1 MRLVA
6 ADPRAC
12 FMPWW
17 QPGQTL
23 RNELVAAGVA
33 AEEFKSFPSG
43 HTANASALML
53 LSLLPCI
60 RPALAKKRG
69 LLFGIGFG
77 WTCLVALSR
86 VIMGAHYL
94 TDTAVGFG
102 IGLAVLA
109 VVSRLLLPDGKKAR
123 QPR

>member
-60 RPALAKKRG
+60 RPALAKKG
-69 LLFGIGFG
+69 GGF
-77 WTCLVALSR
+77 CLGSALAGPAWSR
-86 VIMGAHYL
+86 FPA
-94 TDTAVGFG
+94 
-102 IGLAVLA
+102 
-109 VVSRLLLPDGKKAR
+109 
-123 QPR
+123 